1 MMRAAGSFL
10 LLGVFALSSCAAP
23 EAGLSTITD
32 ADRAGIEAATY
43 DYFDGQGYADFARL
57 DRAFADNAT
66 MHGVM
71 TAEDGSQI
79 LRQWPDFQSTLQA
92 WGNGEN
98 PPGARDSEILDI
110 HVTDGRIATVHFR
123 SADRF
128 YDTLTLVKIDG
139 DWVIATKVFVR
150 QQV

>member
-1 MMRAAGSFL
+1 MADVDPLSVASVEDVEAIQAA
-10 LLGVFALSSCAAP
+10 V
-23 EAGLSTITD
+23 
-32 ADRAGIEAATY
+32 Y
-43 DYFDGQGYADFARL
+43 DYFDGQGYADFERL

-71 TAEDGSQI
+71 VNDEGEAS
-79 LRQWPDFQSTLQA
+79 LRQWDDFQSTLQA
-92 WGNGEN
+92 WGSNEN
-98 PPGARDSEILDI
+98 PPGERDGEILSY

-128 YDTLTLVKIDG
+128 YDTLTLVKMNG

-150 QQV
+150 Q